1 MSNKNNIQETADLI
15 QQDFEYMPREN
26 EFLTEEDLLTALANH
41 VTDMLKYKS
50 EILMSNLYR
59 LDVSEKK
66 VALAMSPAAE
76 LPPNI
81 GIAKLI
87 IERQKQRVFTKN
99 HYKTKPLDDWFLN

>member
-1 MSNKNNIQETADLI
+1 MLAKNNIQETADLI
-15 QQDFEYMPREN
+15 QQDFEYMPKDL
-26 EFLTEEDLLTALANH
+26 EFLTEEDLLEALANH
-41 VTDMLKYKS
+41 VEDMLKYKS

-66 VALAMSPAAE
+66 VAFAMSPEAA

-81 GIAKLI
+81 GIANLI

-99 HYKTKPLDDWFLN
+99 HYKTKPLDNWFLD